1 MIISRDIRFTD
12 EQQHQ
17 LQRQL
22 ADKITNY
29 ASLDEIRSLLV
40 CGAQPDGEV
49 TRGLTPL
56 HYACFINYVGAAKLL
71 LTKGAKVDAVDEVG
85 CSALHLCAEHGYYR
99 MIKLLL
105 QYTEAVQQYETPVME
120 ANGKYP
126 SREHVDEP
134 LRLAIKNGHYDCARL
149 LLENGASPNAIY
161 FDGPEI
167 THVSPLD
174 THFIELLL
182 KYGADPNVF
191 DRKGLTPIMK
201 ACRLK
206 ENGMEAIRILH
217 KYGGDVNAQ
226 AHPRQDLRTPLH
238 YALLSGSA
246 TLVKFLIELGANV
259 TMPKSYNKPSII
271 DIAVLKD
278 DPQLL
283 KIIIDAGADVN
294 AIHTYIGSA
303 LHLAACSVLEH
314 QYEIL
319 RLLLE
324 AGADPNIQ
332 HRFEDGS
339 QLKSPFVEY
348 FRSRDE
354 VDPRVVHLLLSYGAK
369 VVMRSP
375 ITNTRGQLR
384 NVLRLAATREQPQ
397 FQVLNSMLE
406 LGEDFDVGAIDRL
419 PLPLALKGDIL
430 ERARNPASLQQLCRL
445 SLRSMVSPF
454 RPDVVSRLPIPSH
467 MKEYVLGRS
476 H

>member
-1 MIISRDIRFTD
+1 
-12 EQQHQ
+12 
-17 LQRQL
+17 RQL

-40 CGAQPDGEV
+40 CGAQ
-49 TRGLTPL
+49 
-56 HYACFINYVGAAKLL
+56 
-71 LTKGAKVDAVDEVG
+71 VDAVDEVG

-126 SREHVDEP
+126 SREHIDEP
-134 LRLAIKNGHYDCARL
+134 LRLAIKNGHYECARL

-174 THFIELLL
+174 THFIALLL
-182 KYGADPNVF
+182 EYGADPNVF

-206 ENGMEAIRILH
+206 ENGMDAIRILH

-259 TMPKSYNKPSII
+259 TMPKGYNKPSII

-278 DPQLL
+278 DPELL

-332 HRFEDGS
+332 HRFDDGS

-348 FRSRDE
+348 FRSRDRGRSTRRSF
-354 VDPRVVHLLLSYGAK
+354 VAVVRRKSGYAQSYQQHSRSAEKLPGSELNAGTRRGLRRQRH
-369 VVMRSP
+369 RSP
-375 ITNTRGQLR
+375 T
-384 NVLRLAATREQPQ
+384 
-397 FQVLNSMLE
+397 
-406 LGEDFDVGAIDRL
+406 
-419 PLPLALKGDIL
+419 LPLALKGDIL
-430 ERARNPASLQQLCRL
+430 ERAKNPASLQQICRL
-445 SLRSMVSPF
+445 SLRSMVAPF
-454 RPDVVSRLPIPSH
+454 RPDVVSRLPIPTH

>member
-1 MIISRDIRFTD
+1 MGGVVCVPEET
-12 EQQHQ
+12 
-17 LQRQL
+17 
-22 ADKITNY
+22 
-29 ASLDEIRSLLV
+29 SL
-40 CGAQPDGEV
+40 
-49 TRGLTPL
+49 
-56 HYACFINYVGAAKLL
+56 FIFGHKLL
-71 LTKGAKVDAVDEVG
+71 WRGQIGVDAVDEVG

-182 KYGADPNVF
+182 KHGADPNVF

-206 ENGMEAIRILH
+206 ENGMEAIRFAISRMYQAFRKILH

-397 FQVLNSMLE
+397 VLNSMLE